1 MATIYKKETTRPL
14 TNYQKRMNEA
24 AQELCLANPGIL
36 QNRKLLL
43 DAAQEKIIDQGF
55 QFAKGKSRSRKG
67 ANCEDKP
74 TPKRWKCSQT
84 IRDQRL
90 KDIEEDCQ
98 DLSDR
103 ISFKEKRIAACENVR
118 DYKKCDELREEI
130 TNLKQQRRLLQMELK
145 GIKKSNYQSQWY
157 YKRKSSS
164 RESPE
169 KGSTTSRSR
178 SMTPQSDGTANT
190 QLISRQ
196 RLLSPEPH
204 LLRSRS
210 ATPLPITSSSEL
222 SSPTSPLQ

>member
-24 AQELCLANPGIL
+24 AQELCLANPGLL
-36 QNRKLLL
+36 QNRKLQL
-43 DAAQEKIIDQGF
+43 DAAREKIIDQGF

-74 TPKRWKCSQT
+74 TPKRRKCSQT

-118 DYKKCDELREEI
+118 DYKKCDELKEEI

-157 YKRKSSS
+157 Y
-164 RESPE
+164 
-169 KGSTTSRSR
+169 
-178 SMTPQSDGTANT
+178 
-190 QLISRQ
+190 
-196 RLLSPEPH
+196 
-204 LLRSRS
+204 
-210 ATPLPITSSSEL
+210 
-222 SSPTSPLQ
+222 